1 MRRPEQEIQKAVF
14 AHLKQRGAP
23 GVFFWHPFS
32 GGYRRPIEAKIY
44 KSLGAIAGLPDV
56 MVLKDGVLYGLE
68 LKALR
73 GSLTVKQDETLRKM
87 AEAGAIVDAVRGLNA
102 ALIWLEMHGLLR
114 RAAA

>member
-1 MRRPEQEIQKAVF
+1 LKRLEQEIQKSVF

-23 GVFFWHPFS
+23 GIFFWHPFS

-68 LKALR
+68 LKATR
-73 GSLTVKQDETLRKM
+73 GRLTDNQKATLDKM
-87 AEAGAIVDAVRGLNA
+87 EAAGAITGAARGLDD
-102 ALIWLEMHGLLR
+102 ALFWLEQRGLLR
-114 RAAA
+114 